1 MINEVT
7 YHLIAHTLV
16 IQFKGTFAKHFS
28 FHQFGVVTHDG
39 CEKMVHGIWT
49 MLNLHLDWVVLK
61 VDVYNAFNLMSWSEN
76 FQKLLFL
83 PNSG

>member
-1 MINEVT
+1 
-7 YHLIAHTLV
+7 
-16 IQFKGTFAKHFS
+16 
-28 FHQFGVVTHDG
+28 VTHDG